1 MKCFHPLQL
10 CSLLLLFLI
19 YSFWKPLKHNCC
31 MTCDENVLRTGCKT
45 KEFGQFLRSSSCAP
59 LHHPPSF
66 SSFVFVLVIVLL
78 WGVVDLLQCGSFNWI
93 FILRKRMKFRG
104 GKSDSVR
111 QQIMCHWQH
120 SKQTRVYLVLLV
132 RRQVTTWGEADGEV
146 QVSAHWLWVQR
157 VRWVQEGKAVSE
169 AGEAENQ
176 NGDDDGCEPTEK
188 PASRWMWQIARVDG

>member
-10 CSLLLLFLI
+10 CSLLLFFLI
-19 YSFWKPLKHNCC
+19 YSFWKPLKHNCR
-31 MTCDENVLRTGCKT
+31 MMCDENVLRTGCKT
-45 KEFGQFLRSSSCAP
+45 KEFGQSLRSSSCAP

-93 FILRKRMKFRG
+93 FILRKRMKFQG

-120 SKQTRVYLVLLV
+120 SKRTRVYLVLLV
-132 RRQVTTWGEADGEV
+132 RKQVTTWGEADGEV
-146 QVSAHWLWVQR
+146 RVSAHWLWV
-157 VRWVQEGKAVSE
+157 
-169 AGEAENQ
+169 
-176 NGDDDGCEPTEK
+176 
-188 PASRWMWQIARVDG
+188 

>member
-1 MKCFHPLQL
+1 MFPPT
-10 CSLLLLFLI
+10 SIVFTIIIFLI
-19 YSFWKPLKHNCC
+19 YSFWKKLKHNCR

-45 KEFGQFLRSSSCAP
+45 KEFGQSLRSSSCAP

-78 WGVVDLLQCGSFNWI
+78 WVGVDLLQCGSFNWI

-111 QQIMCHWQH
+111 QQIMCHWHAPKIQTETETVNVATH
-120 SKQTRVYLVLLV
+120 SKRTRVYLDLYV

-146 QVSAHWLWVQR
+146 RVSAHWLWV
-157 VRWVQEGKAVSE
+157 
-169 AGEAENQ
+169 
-176 NGDDDGCEPTEK
+176 
-188 PASRWMWQIARVDG
+188 